1 MRQHTAAMLILI
13 FVLALASPLS
23 EGKENGK
30 FNTTSG
36 QACGQCHYATSA
48 TPSLSGTP
56 TEYSPGQTYSL
67 TMSVTGGVSGTKGGF
82 SLNVDKG
89 SFSNPGTSA
98 KINSGNNK
106 QATHSNS
113 NARSWTL
120 NWNAPT
126 SGSGTVTFSYAGL
139 SANGNGLNTGDGYG
153 TGSKQVPESASSNSP
168 PSVSNVQVTPTSADT
183 TEILTLSYNYNDGDG
198 DSESGTQIRWYKN
211 SGLIT
216 SRNDQSTVPS
226 SFTSKGDSWYA
237 RVTPSDGTDLGSTV
251 QSNSVNI
258 LNTAPVA
265 SGSISPSTPMDD
277 DDLTLSWSGSDAD
290 TDQTTLAGI
299 EWFVDGS
306 LVETFDDATTIPSIA
321 IRSGDVWHARVMVN
335 DGSMNSLWFTVPS
348 VTVGSSNS
356 APAMSSVILLGT
368 YTTVDDLVASALAND
383 ADGDPLT
390 YEWQWVG
397 SSITTN
403 TLPSTL
409 TTKGESWTVKCR
421 ATDGSAYSA
430 WMESSPVTIQNS
442 APVIESL
449 SIDQDTIW
457 FQENATWSHVASDA
471 DGDQITILEQWSQNG
486 DVLTL
491 TIQARDTDMSLS
503 PTVSDTVLIVNAPPS
518 VSFDGELS
526 QDSLSDLAPVF
537 TTDDLNS
544 DAVTLSYEWMRNG
557 YTTSF
562 NTSAIPAN
570 SLAPE
575 DTWTVVVTPN
585 DGMDDGETLLVEFTI
600 SNIAP
605 SAAIQAHNNAL
616 IGVPTT
622 LSASP
627 SVDVDGVIFEVIWTI
642 DSMTY
647 SGLTIQYVPT
657 TASTNVSV
665 TVYDYSGASSSMSM
679 TLLATPAPTANNVNV
694 KVVENEVTL
703 SWSGDADEWAIY
715 RDGAQIG
722 TTTDNKWKDQ
732 PPIEGDYSYGVGA
745 VVEGT
750 AIPIYE
756 ETSASLAVDD
766 SIEEPGPATTAG
778 LIIGIV
784 MILIGGAGVALSFI
798 PRRD

>member
-1 MRQHTAAMLILI
+1 MRQHTAAILVLI
-13 FVLALASPLS
+13 FVLSFASPLS
-23 EGKENGK
+23 EGKEDGK
-30 FNTTSG
+30 FNTTNG
-36 QACGQCHYATSA
+36 CTCHYSGGTTTSL
-48 TPSLSGTP
+48 TGTP

-67 TMSVTGGVSGTKGGF
+67 TITVAGGGTGKGGF
-82 SLNVDKG
+82 SMNVNKG
-89 SFSNPGTSA
+89 SFSNPGTSV
-98 KINSGNNK
+98 KINSADNK
-106 QATHSNS
+106 QATHSNP
-113 NARSWTL
+113 NLRTWTL
-120 NWNAPT
+120 DWNAPS
-126 SGSGTVTFSYAGL
+126 SGSGTATFDWAVIK
-139 SANGNGLNTGDGYG
+139 ANGNGQNTGDDQ
-153 TGSKQVPESASSNSP
+153 TTDSKSVPESVSNSP
-168 PSVSNVQVTPTSADT
+168 PSVSNVQISPSSAFTGD
-183 TEILTLSYNYNDGDG
+183 TLSLTYNYNDGDG

-211 SGLIT
+211 SNLVS
-216 SRNDQSTVPS
+216 SRNNMNTVPS
-226 SFTSKGDSWYA
+226 SMTMKGETWDVE
-237 RVTPSDGTDLGSTV
+237 VTPSDGTDQGSLV
-251 QSNSVNI
+251 QSNSVTIQNS
-258 LNTAPVA
+258 APVA
-265 SGSISPSTPMDD
+265 SGSINPSTPMED

-306 LVETFDDATTIPSIA
+306 VVETFDDTTTVPSIA

-335 DGSMNSLWFTVPS
+335 DGEMNSLWFTVPS
-348 VTVGSSNS
+348 ITVGSSNS
-356 APAMSSVILLGT
+356 APTMLSVTLAGP
-368 YTTVDDLVASALAND
+368 YTTVDDLIASALAND
-383 ADGDPLT
+383 ADGDSLT

-397 SSITTN
+397 STITTN
-403 TLPSTL
+403 TLSSVL
-409 TTKGESWTVKCR
+409 TTKGDSWTVKCR
-421 ATDGSAYSA
+421 VTDGSAYSA
-430 WMESSPVTIQNS
+430 WMESSPVIIQNS

-449 SIDQDTIW
+449 SIDQDTVW
-457 FQENATWSHVASDA
+457 FQENATWSHVASDV

-486 DVLTL
+486 DELTL

-557 YTTSF
+557 YITSF
-562 NTSAIPAN
+562 NSSAIPAS

-575 DTWTVVVTPN
+575 DTWIVAVTPN

-605 SAAIQAHNNAL
+605 SAAITMNNNAL

-622 LSASP
+622 LSAAP
-627 SVDVDGVIFEVIWTI
+627 SVDIDGVIYEVIWTI

-665 TVYDYSGASSSMSM
+665 TVYDYSGASSSHSAI
-679 TLLATPAPTANNVNV
+679 LLATPAPTANNVNV
-694 KVVENEVTL
+694 KIVENEVTL

-732 PPIEGDYSYGVGA
+732 PPIEGDYTYGVGA
-745 VVEGT
+745 VVDGT
-750 AIPIYE
+750 AIPIHE

-766 SIEEPGPATTAG
+766 SIEEQGPATTAG

>member
-1 MRQHTAAMLILI
+1 MRQHTAAILVLI
-13 FVLALASPLS
+13 FVLSFASPLS
-23 EGKENGK
+23 EGKEDGK
-30 FNTTSG
+30 FNTTNG
-36 QACGQCHYATSA
+36 CTCHYSGGTTTSL
-48 TPSLSGTP
+48 TGTP

-67 TMSVTGGVSGTKGGF
+67 TITVAGGGTGKGGF
-82 SLNVDKG
+82 SMNVNKG
-89 SFSNPGTSA
+89 SFSNPGTSV
-98 KINSGNNK
+98 KINSADNK
-106 QATHSNS
+106 QATHSNP
-113 NARSWTL
+113 NLRTWTL
-120 NWNAPT
+120 DWNAPS
-126 SGSGTVTFSYAGL
+126 SGSGTATFDWGVIK
-139 SANGNGLNTGDGYG
+139 ANGNGQNTGDDQ
-153 TGSKQVPESASSNSP
+153 TTDSKSVPESVSNSP
-168 PSVSNVQVTPTSADT
+168 PSVSNVQISPSSAFTGD
-183 TEILTLSYNYNDGDG
+183 TLSLTYNYNDGDG

-211 SGLIT
+211 SNLVST
-216 SRNDQSTVPS
+216 RNNMNTVPS
-226 SFTSKGDSWYA
+226 SMTMKGETWDVE
-237 RVTPSDGTDLGSTV
+237 VTPSDGTDQGSLV
-251 QSNSVNI
+251 QSNSVTIQNS
-258 LNTAPVA
+258 APVA
-265 SGSISPSTPMDD
+265 SGSINPSTPMED

-306 LVETFDDATTIPSIA
+306 VVETFDDTTTVPSIA

-335 DGSMNSLWFTVPS
+335 DGEMNSLWFTVPS
-348 VTVGSSNS
+348 ITVGSSNS
-356 APAMSSVILLGT
+356 APTMLSVTLAGP
-368 YTTVDDLVASALAND
+368 YTTVDDLIASALAND
-383 ADGDPLT
+383 ADGDSLT

-397 SSITTN
+397 STITTN
-403 TLPSTL
+403 TLSSVL
-409 TTKGESWTVKCR
+409 TTKGDSWTVKCR
-421 ATDGSAYSA
+421 VTDGSAYSA
-430 WMESSPVTIQNS
+430 WMESSPVIIQNS

-449 SIDQDTIW
+449 SIDQDTVW
-457 FQENATWSHVASDA
+457 FQENATWSHVASDV

-486 DVLTL
+486 DELTL

-557 YTTSF
+557 YITSF
-562 NTSAIPAN
+562 NSSAIPAS

-575 DTWTVVVTPN
+575 DTWIVAVTPN

-605 SAAIQAHNNAL
+605 SAAIAMNNNAL

-622 LSASP
+622 LSAAP
-627 SVDVDGVIFEVIWTI
+627 SVDVDGVIYEVIWTI

-665 TVYDYSGASSSMSM
+665 TVYDYSGASSSHSAI
-679 TLLATPAPTANNVNV
+679 LLATPAPTANNVNV
-694 KVVENEVTL
+694 KIVENEVTL

-732 PPIEGDYSYGVGA
+732 PPIEGDYTYGVGA
-745 VVEGT
+745 VVDGT
-750 AIPIYE
+750 AIPIHE

-766 SIEEPGPATTAG
+766 SIEEQGPATTAG

>member
-1 MRQHTAAMLILI
+1 MRQHTAAILVLI
-13 FVLALASPLS
+13 FVLSFASPLS
-23 EGKENGK
+23 EGKEDGK
-30 FNTTSG
+30 FNTTNG
-36 QACGQCHYATSA
+36 CTCHYSGGTTTSL
-48 TPSLSGTP
+48 TGTP

-67 TMSVTGGVSGTKGGF
+67 TITVAGGGTGKGGF
-82 SLNVDKG
+82 SMNVNKG
-89 SFSNPGTSA
+89 SFSNPGTSV
-98 KINSGNNK
+98 KINSADNK
-106 QATHSNS
+106 QATHSNP
-113 NARSWTL
+113 NLRTWTL
-120 NWNAPT
+120 DWNAPS
-126 SGSGTVTFSYAGL
+126 SGSGTATFDWGVIK
-139 SANGNGLNTGDGYG
+139 ANGNGQNTGDDQ
-153 TGSKQVPESASSNSP
+153 TTDSKSVPESVSNSP
-168 PSVSNVQVTPTSADT
+168 PSVSNVQISPSSAFTGD
-183 TEILTLSYNYNDGDG
+183 TLSLTYNYNDGDG

-211 SGLIT
+211 SNLVST
-216 SRNDQSTVPS
+216 RNNMNTVPS
-226 SFTSKGDSWYA
+226 SMTMKGETWDVE
-237 RVTPSDGTDLGSTV
+237 VTPSDGTDQGSLV
-251 QSNSVNI
+251 QSNSVTIQNS
-258 LNTAPVA
+258 APVA
-265 SGSISPSTPMDD
+265 SGSINPSTPMED

-306 LVETFDDATTIPSIA
+306 VVETFDDTTTVPSIA

-335 DGSMNSLWFTVPS
+335 DGEMNSLWFTVPS
-348 VTVGSSNS
+348 ITVGSSNS
-356 APAMSSVILLGT
+356 APTMLSVTLAGP
-368 YTTVDDLVASALAND
+368 YTTVDDLIASALAND
-383 ADGDPLT
+383 ADGDSLT

-397 SSITTN
+397 STITTN
-403 TLPSTL
+403 TLSSVL
-409 TTKGESWTVKCR
+409 TTKGDSWTVKCR
-421 ATDGSAYSA
+421 VTDGSAYSA
-430 WMESSPVTIQNS
+430 WMESSPVIIQNS

-449 SIDQDTIW
+449 SIDQDTVW
-457 FQENATWSHVASDA
+457 FQENATWSHVASDV

-486 DVLTL
+486 DELTL

-557 YTTSF
+557 YITSF
-562 NTSAIPAN
+562 NSSAIPAS

-575 DTWTVVVTPN
+575 DTWIVAVTPN

-605 SAAIQAHNNAL
+605 SAAIAMNNNAL

-622 LSASP
+622 LSAAP
-627 SVDVDGVIFEVIWTI
+627 SVDIDGVIYEVIWTI

-665 TVYDYSGASSSMSM
+665 TVYDYSGASSSHSAI
-679 TLLATPAPTANNVNV
+679 LLATPAPTANNVNV
-694 KVVENEVTL
+694 KIVENEVTL

-732 PPIEGDYSYGVGA
+732 PPIEGDYTYGVGA
-745 VVEGT
+745 VVDGT
-750 AIPIYE
+750 AIPIHE

-766 SIEEPGPATTAG
+766 SIEEQGPATTAG

-798 PRRD
+798 PRRG

>member
-1 MRQHTAAMLILI
+1 MRQHTAAILVLI
-13 FVLALASPLS
+13 FVLSFASPLS
-23 EGKENGK
+23 EGKEDGK
-30 FNTTSG
+30 FNTTNG
-36 QACGQCHYATSA
+36 CTCHYSGGTTTSL
-48 TPSLSGTP
+48 TGTP

-67 TMSVTGGVSGTKGGF
+67 TITVAGGGTGKGGF
-82 SLNVDKG
+82 SMNVNKG
-89 SFSNPGTSA
+89 SFSNPGTSV
-98 KINSGNNK
+98 KINSADNK
-106 QATHSNS
+106 QATHSNP
-113 NARSWTL
+113 NLRTWTL
-120 NWNAPT
+120 DWNAPS
-126 SGSGTVTFSYAGL
+126 SGSGTATFDWGVIK
-139 SANGNGLNTGDGYG
+139 ANGNGQNTGDDQ
-153 TGSKQVPESASSNSP
+153 TTDSKSVPESVSNSP
-168 PSVSNVQVTPTSADT
+168 PSVSNVQISPSSAFTGD
-183 TEILTLSYNYNDGDG
+183 TLSLTYNYNDGDG

-211 SGLIT
+211 SNLVST
-216 SRNDQSTVPS
+216 RNNMNTVPS
-226 SFTSKGDSWYA
+226 SMTMKGETWDVE
-237 RVTPSDGTDLGSTV
+237 VTPSDGTDQGSLV
-251 QSNSVNI
+251 QSNSVTIQNS
-258 LNTAPVA
+258 APVA
-265 SGSISPSTPMDD
+265 SGSITPSSPMED

-306 LVETFDDATTIPSIA
+306 VVETFDDTTTVPSIA

-335 DGSMNSLWFTVPS
+335 DGEMNSLWFTVPS
-348 VTVGSSNS
+348 ITVGSSNS
-356 APAMSSVILLGT
+356 APTMLSVTLAGP
-368 YTTVDDLVASALAND
+368 YTTVDDLIASALAND
-383 ADGDPLT
+383 ADGDSLT

-397 SSITTN
+397 STITTN
-403 TLPSTL
+403 TLSSVL
-409 TTKGESWTVKCR
+409 TTKGDSWTVKCR
-421 ATDGSAYSA
+421 VTDGSAYSA
-430 WMESSPVTIQNS
+430 WMESSPVIIQNS

-449 SIDQDTIW
+449 SIDQDTVW
-457 FQENATWSHVASDA
+457 FQENATWSHVASDV

-486 DVLTL
+486 DELTL

-557 YTTSF
+557 YITSF
-562 NTSAIPAN
+562 NSSAIPAS

-575 DTWTVVVTPN
+575 DTWIVAVTPN

-605 SAAIQAHNNAL
+605 SAAITMNNNAL

-622 LSASP
+622 LSAAP
-627 SVDVDGVIFEVIWTI
+627 SVDVDGVIYEVIWTI

-665 TVYDYSGASSSMSM
+665 TVYDYSGASSSHSAI
-679 TLLATPAPTANNVNV
+679 LLATPAPTANNVNV
-694 KVVENEVTL
+694 KIVENEVTL

-732 PPIEGDYSYGVGA
+732 PPIEGDYTYGVGA
-745 VVEGT
+745 VVDGT
-750 AIPIYE
+750 AIPIHE

-766 SIEEPGPATTAG
+766 SIEEQGPATTAG

>member
-1 MRQHTAAMLILI
+1 MRQHTAAILVLI
-13 FVLALASPLS
+13 FVLSFASPLS
-23 EGKENGK
+23 EGKEDGK
-30 FNTTSG
+30 FNTTNG
-36 QACGQCHYATSA
+36 CTCHYSGGTTTSL
-48 TPSLSGTP
+48 TGTP

-67 TMSVTGGVSGTKGGF
+67 TITVAGGGTGKGGF
-82 SLNVDKG
+82 SMNVNKG
-89 SFSNPGTSA
+89 SFSNPGTSV
-98 KINSGNNK
+98 KINSADNK
-106 QATHSNS
+106 QATHSNP
-113 NARSWTL
+113 NLRTWTL
-120 NWNAPT
+120 DWNAPS
-126 SGSGTVTFSYAGL
+126 SGSGTATFDWGVIK
-139 SANGNGLNTGDGYG
+139 ANGNGQNTGDDQ
-153 TGSKQVPESASSNSP
+153 TTDSKSVPESVSNSP
-168 PSVSNVQVTPTSADT
+168 PSVSNVQISPSSAFTGD
-183 TEILTLSYNYNDGDG
+183 TLSLTYNYNDGDG

-211 SGLIT
+211 SNLVST
-216 SRNDQSTVPS
+216 RNNMNTVPS
-226 SFTSKGDSWYA
+226 SMTMKGETWDVE
-237 RVTPSDGTDLGSTV
+237 VTPSDGTDQGSLV
-251 QSNSVNI
+251 QSNSVTIQNS
-258 LNTAPVA
+258 APVA
-265 SGSISPSTPMDD
+265 SGSINPSTPMED

-306 LVETFDDATTIPSIA
+306 VVETFDDTTTVPSIA

-335 DGSMNSLWFTVPS
+335 DGEMNSLWFTVPS
-348 VTVGSSNS
+348 ITVGSSNS
-356 APAMSSVILLGT
+356 APTMLSVTLAGP
-368 YTTVDDLVASALAND
+368 YTTVDDLIASALAND
-383 ADGDPLT
+383 ADGDSLT

-397 SSITTN
+397 STITTN
-403 TLPSTL
+403 TLSSVL
-409 TTKGESWTVKCR
+409 TTKGDSWTVKCR
-421 ATDGSAYSA
+421 VTDGSAYSA
-430 WMESSPVTIQNS
+430 WMESSPVIIQNS

-449 SIDQDTIW
+449 SIDQDTVW
-457 FQENATWSHVASDA
+457 FQENATWSHVASDV

-486 DVLTL
+486 DELTL

-557 YTTSF
+557 YITSF
-562 NTSAIPAN
+562 NSSAIPAS

-575 DTWTVVVTPN
+575 DTWIVAVTPN

-605 SAAIQAHNNAL
+605 SAAITMNNNAL

-622 LSASP
+622 LSAAP
-627 SVDVDGVIFEVIWTI
+627 SVDIDGVIYEVIWTI

-665 TVYDYSGASSSMSM
+665 TVYDYSGASSSHSAI
-679 TLLATPAPTANNVNV
+679 LLATPAPTANNVNV
-694 KVVENEVTL
+694 KIVENEVTL

-732 PPIEGDYSYGVGA
+732 PPIEGDYTYGVGA
-745 VVEGT
+745 VVDGT
-750 AIPIYE
+750 AIPIHE

-766 SIEEPGPATTAG
+766 SIEEQGPATTAG